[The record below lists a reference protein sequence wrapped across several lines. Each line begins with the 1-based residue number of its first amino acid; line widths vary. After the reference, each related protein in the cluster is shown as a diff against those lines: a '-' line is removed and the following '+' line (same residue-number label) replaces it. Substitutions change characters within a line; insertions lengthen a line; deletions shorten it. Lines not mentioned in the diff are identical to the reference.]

1 MKLLSQ
7 FFAVNRIISRYIDN
21 LVPAWARVDGNR
33 YFLDHILPSA
43 LSSNLIVWEVGGGSQ
58 PYLPHA
64 QKLGMNITVVGLDLS
79 QEELDKAPVGAYDQ
93 TYAVDICSY
102 SGDEN
107 ADLVICQATL
117 EHVQDTAAAL
127 HAISTILRPGG
138 TAYIFVPCR
147 NALYARL
154 NLLLP
159 EKIKN
164 YLLSAISPS
173 LLEHQGFPA
182 FYNDCIPSRLE
193 AHAKASD
200 LTVLRTQYFW
210 KSNYFDN
217 LVPAYVFWRFWQT
230 LSYLILRNDAAE
242 TFIMVLQKGVGM
254 HRPPP

>member
-7 FFAVNRIISRYIDN
+7 FFAVNRVISGYIDN
-21 LVPAWARVDGNR
+21 LVPDWARVDGNR
-33 YFLDHILPSA
+33 YFLDHILPTA
-43 LSSNLIVWEVGGGSQ
+43 LSNNLIVWEVGGGSQ
-58 PYLPHA
+58 PYLSRA
-64 QKLGMNITVVGLDLS
+64 QKLSMNITVLGLDLS
-79 QEELDKAPVGAYDQ
+79 QDELDKAPFGAYDQ

-117 EHVQDTAAAL
+117 EHVWDTAAAL
-127 HAISTILRPGG
+127 RAISTILRPGG

-164 YLLSAISPS
+164 YLLSAISPH

-182 FYNDCIPSRLE
+182 FYNDCIPSKIKT
-193 AHAKASD
+193 HAKASNM
-200 LTVLRTQYFW
+200 TVLRTQHFW

-217 LVPAYVFWRFWQT
+217 LVPAYVFWRLWQVI
-230 LSYLILRNDAAE
+230 LYLILRSDAAE
-242 TFIMVLQKGVGM
+242 TFVMVLQKNEGKQ
-254 HRPPP
+254 RSS